1 MVTYA
6 SVTGHYPRDPEIS
19 DFGAGFMIASLTDLA
34 RLIKPRQENHRA
46 GVCRGQDAKSLRFLS
61 VCSLALLTWTLWVL
75 TPPAWAHHSFASSFE
90 GSRRITLS
98 GVVSKVEWANPHMYF
113 SLTVKTSDGRVAN
126 WICQAAGPNTL
137 ARLGWA
143 RDLIKVGD
151 MVTVIAYPARGGS
164 PVASAREVILS
175 DGRKMLAGSEYDG
188 GPQP

>member
-1 MVTYA
+1 
-6 SVTGHYPRDPEIS
+6 
-19 DFGAGFMIASLTDLA
+19 MIASLTDLA
-34 RLIKPRQENHRA
+34 RLINRRKENYSA
-46 GVCRGQDAKSLRFLS
+46 GVCQGRDTKSRRFLS
-61 VCSLALLTWTLWVL
+61 AASLTLLTWTLSVL
-75 TPPAWAHHSFASSFE
+75 TPPAWAHHSFAASFE
-90 GSRRITLS
+90 GGRRITLS

-113 SLTVKTSDGRVAN
+113 SLTVRTTDGRVAN

-143 RDLIKVGD
+143 RDLIRVGD

-164 PVASAREVILS
+164 PVASAREVILG